1 MIACLKGKRATIA
14 FAVSSSLSLLGNSIA
29 GTVLP
34 LVLLATTGDVL
45 AAGVLAV
52 ICAVPQLLAGVMG
65 GAVLDRYN
73 RRTVSIVSDFISA
86 AAVAALPLVHMTVGL
101 SFGWFVLFGVLGAI
115 GDVPGMTA
123 RDTLLP
129 SVVKHDKLDLQRFIG
144 ISQSIDGIVTVVGP
158 ALAALSMGLLGAT
171 NALWFTAALSAS
183 AALVTMF
190 IPRAAGKAPVKE
202 KIEGFATLVKAA
214 VHSTKTGIGVLFND
228 DAIVRFSVVFTMLV
242 IMVMG
247 GIQGLVMPVY
257 FTAMERPELLGY
269 FVSAMSFGALLGSV
283 GYTAL
288 AHCLKR
294 RTWYVA
300 SLIGMAASLV
310 LIGTLPAY
318 PFLLAGAACLGLA
331 SGPFSAVLNFYMF
344 DRIPN
349 EKLGAAMGAQN
360 SMLLLVA
367 PVAIF
372 IASVLVTSFGVDAT
386 VAIMAIAWLVIS
398 LYALVAKAMRR
409 I

>member
-1 MIACLKGKRATIA
+1 MLGHLKGKRATIA
-14 FAVSSSLSLLGNSIA
+14 FVVSSSLSLLGNSIA

-45 AAGVLAV
+45 AAGTLAV

-129 SVVKHDKLDLQRFIG
+129 SVVKHDKVDLQRFIG
-144 ISQSIDGIVTVVGP
+144 VSQSIDGIVTVVGP

-171 NALWFTAALSAS
+171 NALWFTAALSAC
-183 AALVTMF
+183 AALATMF
-190 IPRAAGKAPVKE
+190 VPRAAGKAPVKE
-202 KIEGFATLVKAA
+202 KIEGLATLVKAA
-214 VHSTKTGIGVLFND
+214 VRSTKTGIGVLFND

-247 GIQGLVMPVY
+247 GMQGLVMPVY

-269 FVSAMSFGALLGSV
+269 FVSAMSFGALVGSI
-283 GYTAL
+283 GYASLT
-288 AHCLKR
+288 HCLKR
-294 RTWYVA
+294 RTWYVV
-300 SLIGMAASLV
+300 SLIGMAVSLA

-318 PFLLAGAACLGLA
+318 PLLLVGAACFGLA

-344 DRIPN
+344 DRLPN

-367 PVAIF
+367 PAAIF

-386 VAIMAIAWLVIS
+386 VVIMAVAWLVIS